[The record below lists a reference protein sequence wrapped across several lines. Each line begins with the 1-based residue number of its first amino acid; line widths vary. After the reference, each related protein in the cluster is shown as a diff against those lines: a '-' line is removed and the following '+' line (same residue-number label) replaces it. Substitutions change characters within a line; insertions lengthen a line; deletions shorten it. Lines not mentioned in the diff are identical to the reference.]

1 MTSYTVYKI
10 LEHENRQL
18 LLIKQSDESFQ
29 LAVYNEH
36 EGNTLMRMTNPT
48 LKNFERA
55 ISVLKGTDTGD
66 F

>member
-18 LLIKQSDESFQ
+18 LLISQVDGSFQ

-36 EGNTLMRMTNPT
+36 EGNTLMRMTSPT
-48 LKNFERA
+48 LANFERA
-55 ISVLKGTDTGD
+55 IAVLKGTSAGD